1 MTETLKATCH
11 CGAVELAVTP
21 VENWRSTARHCD
33 CSYCRRRAAA
43 VISAPLDGVKIVK
56 GADSLTLYTFGTH
69 TAQHHFCKTCGVYMY
84 HKRRSNPNELGV
96 NLFAIEGMEP
106 KEWEPLDWNDGV
118 NHPTDR

>member
-11 CGAVELAVTP
+11 CGAVELALTP
-21 VENWRSTARHCD
+21 VENWRDTARHCD

-43 VISAPLDGVKIVK
+43 VISAPLDGVKVVK
-56 GADSLTLYTFGTH
+56 GADHLTLYTFGTH

-106 KEWEPLDWNDGV
+106 REWEPLVWNDGV